1 MGLLEEH
8 LKGMV
13 GKDIVVVMI
22 DGQAFKGKL
31 VSYDTESLVLDNV
44 MEARATDAR
53 WREALVTM
61 PITGSEAEAAGGIML
76 GDTGT
81 SMLKL
86 TTVIVRIPHITRVW
100 VWAPKKP
107 EGY

>member
-1 MGLLEEH
+1 MAILQEH
-8 LKGMV
+8 LKNMMN
-13 GKDIVVVMI
+13 KDIVIVMT

-31 VSYDTESLVLDNV
+31 RSYDDNSLILEEV

-53 WREALVTM
+53 WREALVTV
-61 PITGSEAEAAGGIML
+61 PVSDFESGGAGGIMI
-76 GDTGT
+76 GDTGS

-86 TTVIVRIPHITRVW
+86 TTVIIMLPHISRIW
-100 VWAPKKP
+100 IWAPKKP